1 MSKQNYANMIKDAA
15 QKMEKLLETAKTE
28 NRTLSDDEA
37 TVFNDLDKNIKE
49 WEQQIELE
57 NRIQGIKDK
66 LSQPVNANAVDP
78 KVTVK
83 SMGQKPWN
91 SKGEFLNAVIR
102 AGAGNGMIDNRLIN
116 VPQNV
121 ASGLAVGTGS
131 EGGFFVGSDIEN
143 WLTGLVEKKSPL
155 FERIRKL
162 PVPEGRNSLSL
173 PALAET
179 SRADGSRFGGAQA
192 YWLCE
197 AAQVTASHPE
207 ARKISIEL
215 EKLMALVYATEEII
229 QDARL
234 TEEFVGDVYASEI
247 AFKVEDAIVNGDG
260 NGKPLGIL
268 NAPALISVAAEAGQ
282 DADTIV
288 VENVLK
294 MYSRLRIRNR
304 DSATWIINQ
313 ECLPQIFSMA
323 LVVGTGGA
331 PAYMPAGG
339 LSGKP
344 YDTLLGLP
352 MIISESASKLG
363 DVGDIILAD
372 LSDYIGIDKG
382 GLQTDS
388 SIHVRFVYDE
398 SCFRFRYRFNGAPYT
413 NSVLASKANSSFTTS
428 PYIALAAR

>member
-1 MSKQNYANMIKDAA
+1 MSKQNYASMIKDAVA
-15 QKMEKLLETAKTE
+15 KMEKLIETAKTE
-28 NRTLSDDEA
+28 NRVLTEDES
-37 TVFNDLDKNIKE
+37 TVFNELDKSIKE
-49 WEQQIELE
+49 YEQQIELE
-57 NRIQGIKDK
+57 NRIQGVKDK
-66 LSQPVNANAVDP
+66 LAQPVNANAVDP

-91 SKGEFLNAVIR
+91 SKGEFLNAVIK
-102 AGAGNGMIDNRLIN
+102 AGMGNGTIDSRLVNI
-116 VPQNV
+116 QNA

-143 WLTGLVEKKSPL
+143 WLTGLVEKKSDL
-155 FERIRKL
+155 YARIRKL
-162 PVPEGRNSLSL
+162 PVPEGRNSISL
-173 PALAET
+173 PALSET

-207 ARKISIEL
+207 ARKVSIEL
-215 EKLMALVYATEEII
+215 EKLLALVYATEEIM
-229 QDARL
+229 QDVRL
-234 TEEFVGDVYASEI
+234 TEAFVGDVYASEI
-247 AFKVEDAIVNGDG
+247 AFKIEDAIINGDG
-260 NGKPLGIL
+260 NGKPLGIV
-268 NAPALISVAAEAGQ
+268 NSPALIQVAKEAGQ

-304 DSATWIINQ
+304 ESATWIINQ

-352 MIISESASKLG
+352 MIVSESASKLG

-382 GLQTDS
+382 GLQSDS

-398 SCFRFRYRFNGAPYT
+398 SCFRFRYRFNGTPYT

>member
-1 MSKQNYANMIKDAA
+1 MSKYAGLIKDAVT
-15 QKMEKLLETAKTE
+15 KMEKLLETAKVE
-28 NRTLSDDEA
+28 NRVLTDEET
-37 TVFNDLDKNIKE
+37 TVFNELDKSIKD
-49 WEQQIELE
+49 WEKQIELE
-57 NRIQGIKDK
+57 NKIQGVKDK
-66 LSQPVNANAVDP
+66 LSQPVNAVEP

-91 SKGEFLNAVIR
+91 SKGEFFNAVIK
-102 AGAGNGMIDNRLIN
+102 AGMGNGSFDSRLVNI
-116 VPQNV
+116 PQNA
-121 ASGLAVGTGS
+121 ASGLSVGVGS
-131 EGGFFVGSDIEN
+131 EGGFFVGADIEN

-162 PVPEGRNSLSL
+162 PVPEGRNSISL

-207 ARKISIEL
+207 ARKITIEL
-215 EKLMALVYATEEII
+215 EKLLALVYATEEIM
-229 QDARL
+229 QDVRL
-234 TEEFVGDVYASEI
+234 TEAFVGDVYASEI
-247 AFKVEDAIVNGDG
+247 AFKIEDAIVNGDG

-268 NAPALISVAAEAGQ
+268 NAPALISVAKEAGQ
-282 DADTIV
+282 GADTIV
-288 VENVLK
+288 AENIIK
-294 MYSRLRIRNR
+294 MYSRLRVRNR
-304 DSATWIINQ
+304 DSAAWIVNQ
-313 ECLPQIFSMA
+313 ECFPQLSTMSIA
-323 LVVGTGGA
+323 VGTGGM
-331 PAYMPAGG
+331 PLYMPANG

-344 YDTLLGLP
+344 YDMLYGLP
-352 MIISESASKLG
+352 VIVSESASKLG

-398 SCFRFRYRFNGAPYT
+398 SCFRFRYRFNGTPYS
-413 NSVLASKANSSFTTS
+413 NAVLASKANANFTTS
-428 PYIALAAR
+428 PYITLAAR